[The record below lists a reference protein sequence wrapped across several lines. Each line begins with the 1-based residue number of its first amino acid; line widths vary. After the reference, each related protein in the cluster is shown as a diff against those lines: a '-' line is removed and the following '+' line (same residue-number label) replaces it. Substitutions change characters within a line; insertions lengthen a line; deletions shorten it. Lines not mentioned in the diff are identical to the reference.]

1 LVFTRL
7 RYVVVPGAC
16 SFTGGG
22 TWADSGGRFGP
33 KVTLRCGCGD
43 GGSLESDFEQCF
55 VWSQFSSSAISG
67 ETLRLAACGS
77 SVADL
82 VVYRRLLYFVVLAK
96 WLVSACFS
104 NARGSTFGVLAAH
117 CEDSKAKFL
126 LYGEFEA
133 FPDCHVL
140 APAVLS
146 RLAGASTAWVQ
157 FRVVYGFTSSQD
169 RGSISRFFCRS
180 IFCGKW

>member
-1 LVFTRL
+1 MEKCLVFTRL

-146 RLAGASTAWVQ
+146 RLAVRTMHG
-157 FRVVYGFTSSQD
+157 
-169 RGSISRFFCRS
+169 
-180 IFCGKW
+180 